1 MDIDHENM
9 MYIPPEVEVCLFG
22 MEDKLG
28 QFLKHE
34 LVTRKIPNFSPTEN
48 LFNPRHGELMLHL
61 ADGLRPRAFLNCI
74 DDPQILVNL
83 CECCVK
89 YDTRFIHMG
98 KKNADIPKLF
108 NIHNFASFEYD
119 EPEIEMIKKIMN
131 NLDHVVGF
139 HSYKQGKF
147 TTTI

>member
-22 MEDKLG
+22 LEDDLG

-34 LVTRKIPNFSPTEN
+34 LVTRKISNFSPTEH

-74 DDPQILVNL
+74 DDPQILVDHMISSNGYIGVRRYWYVNVRMSAAVAPSVL
-83 CECCVK
+83 
-89 YDTRFIHMG
+89 TRISSVHTG
-98 KKNADIPKLF
+98 SYAATGACTP
-108 NIHNFASFEYD
+108 FA
-119 EPEIEMIKKIMN
+119 
-131 NLDHVVGF
+131 
-139 HSYKQGKF
+139 
-147 TTTI
+147 TIN